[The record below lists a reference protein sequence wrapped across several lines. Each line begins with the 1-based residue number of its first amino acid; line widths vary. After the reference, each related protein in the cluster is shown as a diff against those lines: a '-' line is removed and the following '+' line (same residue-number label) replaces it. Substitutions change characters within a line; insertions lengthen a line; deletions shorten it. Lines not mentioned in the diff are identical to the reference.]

1 MDLHQFV
8 TALRMRWLFIV
19 LTFVAG
25 TLAATVIT
33 LNLPP
38 VYSST
43 GRIFISTP
51 TTTTSTDAF
60 STVLVSQR
68 AASYAN
74 LATDP
79 ALLTKVLDRTGLTV
93 TREELAGRI
102 SATVVLGTQIVQVTA
117 TGKSP
122 QQAQSLAD
130 AEIKEL
136 ISMIGDLERPSGEG
150 VQAAVIARST
160 GAPSFNSSPTGP
172 NLALNLAVAAMLSL
186 LLGIAGALLRERLDA
201 TIKSRD
207 DAEKLT
213 GAPVLAALPL
223 DPSVARSERSEV
235 EKGSALVEAFRVLR
249 TNLRFTNIDSQ
260 RQMLLITS
268 AVPGEGKTLTAVNLA
283 RSMTLAGQSVL
294 LIDCDFRNPN
304 VARNLGLETGVGVL
318 SVLIG
323 RIPLDEA
330 IQRDASGLHV
340 LAAGPKPPN
349 PAEVLETDAMRD
361 LLASVRTAYD
371 IIVLDAPPMLPVADT
386 SALIRHTDG
395 VILMAR
401 FGNTRKDVLQLAAE
415 RISSLDG
422 RLYGT
427 VLNGTPRRAA
437 GVYGYGY
444 GYGYGDVPEL
454 PELTASRSSGGARR
468 REGPDDRVG

>member
-1 MDLHQFV
+1 VDLHQFV
-8 TALRMRWLFIV
+8 AAMRMRWLFIV

-25 TLAATVIT
+25 TLAAAVIT

-38 VYSST
+38 EYSST

-51 TTTTSTDAF
+51 TTTTSSDAF

-68 AASYAN
+68 AASYAD

-79 ALLTKVLDRTGLTV
+79 ALLQKVLDRTGLPE
-93 TREELAGRI
+93 TRDDLAKRI
-102 SATVVLGTQIVQVTA
+102 SANVVLGTQIVQVTA
-117 TGKSP
+117 TGGSP
-122 QQAQSLAD
+122 ETAQSLAD
-130 AEIKEL
+130 AEVKEL

-172 NLALNLAVAAMLSL
+172 NLMLNLAVAVVLSL
-186 LLGIAGALLRERLDA
+186 LLGIAGAMLRERLDA

-223 DPSVARSERSEV
+223 DPSVARSARSEV
-235 EKGSALVEAFRVLR
+235 EQGSALVEAFRVLR
-249 TNLRFTNIDSQ
+249 TNLRFTNIDAQ

-323 RIPLDEA
+323 RIPLEEA
-330 IQRDASGLHV
+330 IQADSSGLHV
-340 LAAGPKPPN
+340 LASGPKPPN
-349 PAEVLETDAMRD
+349 PAEILETDAMRD
-361 LLASVRTAYD
+361 LLAAARTAYD
-371 IIVLDAPPMLPVADT
+371 VIILDAPPMLPVADT
-386 SALIRHTDG
+386 SALIGYTDG

-401 FGNTRKDVLQLAAE
+401 FGSTKKDVLQLAAE
-415 RISSLDG
+415 RIVSLGG
-422 RLYGT
+422 RLYGN

-444 GYGYGDVPEL
+444 GYGYGDL
-454 PELTASRSSGGARR
+454 PELGELTKAKSPGGARR
-468 REGPDDRVG
+468 REGVDERVG